1 MNKNILPLFYFITT
15 FFTYFIILPIDMVR
29 SERVNNDR
37 IAEDLIIVF
46 KRSMQH
52 WNLDY
57 DSLPENKSGAACIPW
72 KEINQEYLSNQ
83 IFEALGYGFNLYD
96 EKIGKKAA
104 LEGCERM
111 KKYYKLQEHCN
122 CEMILFNNES
132 RIKVPINNE

>member
-1 MNKNILPLFYFITT
+1 MNRNILPLFYFITT

-52 WNLDY
+52 QNLDY

>member
-1 MNKNILPLFYFITT
+1 MNRNILPLFYFITT

-57 DSLPENKSGAACIPW
+57 DSLPENKSGAACIPL

-132 RIKVPINNE
+132 RIKVPINKE

>member
-1 MNKNILPLFYFITT
+1 MNRNTLPLFYFIIT
-15 FFTYFIILPIDMVR
+15 FFTYFLILPIDLVK
-29 SERVNNDR
+29 SQSVNNDR

-111 KKYYKLQEHCN
+111 RRANKIENTCK
-122 CEMILFNNES
+122 CEMVLYNDDILVKN
-132 RIKVPINNE
+132 

>member
-1 MNKNILPLFYFITT
+1 MNRNILPLFYFITT